1 MKEYAR
7 EYRLTLPLPS
17 LKRGE
22 RETVRIYSGTWIP
35 EDEFPKD
42 LAFGP
47 STTYTGESTHPT
59 YYSRDEAN
67 FNEGIF

>member
-1 MKEYAR
+1 MSF
-7 EYRLTLPLPS
+7 L
-17 LKRGE
+17 
-22 RETVRIYSGTWIP
+22 RIWP
-35 EDEFPKD
+35 
-42 LAFGP
+42 FGP